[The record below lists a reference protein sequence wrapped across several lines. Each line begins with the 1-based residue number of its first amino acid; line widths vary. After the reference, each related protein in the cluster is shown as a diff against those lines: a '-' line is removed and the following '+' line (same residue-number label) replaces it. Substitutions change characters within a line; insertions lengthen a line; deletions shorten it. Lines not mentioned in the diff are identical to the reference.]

1 MTDRPHVRVILT
13 RLLDRRVR
21 ISLYHPYS
29 GRHVPTGVTAGPD
42 EESIELQVLKIKNQL
57 EKNGNHADVREVTR

>member
-1 MTDRPHVRVILT
+1 
-13 RLLDRRVR
+13 VR